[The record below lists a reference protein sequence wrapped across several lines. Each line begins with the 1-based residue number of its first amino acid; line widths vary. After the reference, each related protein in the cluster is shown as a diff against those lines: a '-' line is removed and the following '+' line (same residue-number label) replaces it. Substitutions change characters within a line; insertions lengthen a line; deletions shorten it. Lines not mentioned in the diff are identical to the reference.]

1 MAEVK
6 NNSGINI
13 SRTQYLGGKPDTK
26 NLGNNIFKGYVY
38 NMSLEVGF
46 SGEVTSL
53 NLSLALD
60 RTLKNVKSNLTVIQ
74 KRKQDIESINSL
86 VAAKQSANRGN
97 IGTAPTISQ
106 IVDDD
111 FDIDEKYLGINT
123 SYNISIV
130 DNAGNISYQLKNF
143 RIASYSINKK
153 DNQKILT
160 LVMQDLSFV
169 FGKIYVGVLGQQV
182 ALDDRSEILAIIDK
196 LRLSCPANNQNP
208 GGTATLKNYAQ
219 NLHFAG
225 SKLKDKLKSLLPNT
239 LDVIS
244 DDSKSTAKSN
254 YVIIKGQK
262 DKTIANGYGAVII
275 LGEEDFKDAPCN
287 SSEVLYSF
295 KTLLAAMEA
304 LGIKITTVP
313 LASGAK
319 VANGVDTRTLQ
330 DKSRGKIKKSYSG
343 TLKEVLNQW
352 CDDYSYSYVIDFLAD
367 SATTSTSG
375 STSALSSITIQG
387 IDLSSSLSKE
397 TVLKTKL
404 DMETLESTPQNNNF
418 VIKSQEFNYDLSKKN
433 LKLYSSFYYK
443 DAKDKSLSFESNL
456 GDRDLYAINLRTSFP
471 QLFADTNNGFDFCG
485 TGRTYDQVIMSAVLG
500 KYSTRLRQIYNYSIG
515 AYQALGFIPLN
526 NDPAMSKLYLTQDSN
541 LIFQEAITK
550 VLDIQA
556 DILYDYLGTP
566 VLDFRLGFYNAE
578 LAGQVERIE
587 GFIADFIGK
596 HYWTDVITAGEGTI
610 ANESYSASYEIQTN
624 PPSQKVYVD
633 QLYKIPIFQEARF
646 LLAEINALFNQNS
659 NYFNAFSSF
668 LKLQES
674 TDAACAQAT
683 AAYQS
688 AIGDMSKNKK
698 FRFYVNRSSA
708 AYGAFEE
715 LIKDIQNLEYRF
727 SNVNQ
732 KYKIDLADIYAPVFK
747 ELSPV
752 SIATL
757 QAAIPIDLSNSPLGN
772 YTFGLLSAFKESLNI
787 FDFKFSGGVLNPIE
801 FQNSIR
807 ERCSLI
813 SGLIKTGNE
822 ADRLRQ
828 KQNCSKTILYT
839 TCVQPNETNLLQSNA
854 SAQLQALGPSAYNC
868 QAVTITRKNKV
879 LRGGVNLLDAVV
891 RANISKLVVTSSG
904 FVSLQDVSLGSLLI
918 QDIRTVGGPAYYNEY
933 ISLPNRFEKIV
944 LPAQNDPKY
953 QIRLISKTT
962 SEIYLPF
969 KNFIKG
975 GLEDAEDLGKVVE
988 NDGFSMDL
996 FVNNITPNI
1005 RELYAD
1011 QTVPSYQTSQSLIL
1025 DASTDNPFIMDYQGY
1040 SDEAEPRPK
1049 YEFQSFQA
1057 FHNALKTYYNAKAI
1071 SYNQPSVTYSVDL
1084 FCSYVDATLKNLISV
1099 TKGLSKMNL
1108 SIGESGLNI
1117 QLTYQSYPA
1126 KPLSMET
1133 LAYKNKPN
1141 IKLINTNFFK

>member
-1 MAEVK
+1 MAQVK

-13 SRTQYLGGKPDTK
+13 SRTQYLAGQAKTE

-46 SGEVTSL
+46 SGEATSL
-53 NLSLALD
+53 TLSLALD

-74 KRKQDIESINSL
+74 KRKQNIQSINSL
-86 VAAKQSANRGN
+86 VAAKQSGNRGN

-106 IVDDD
+106 IADDD
-111 FDIDEKYLGINT
+111 FDINENYLGINT

-143 RIASYSINKK
+143 RIASYSINKR

-196 LRLSCPANNQNP
+196 LRLSCPAANQSS

-219 NLHFAG
+219 NLHFAS

-239 LDVIS
+239 IDVIT
-244 DDSKSTAKSN
+244 DDSKSTTKSN

-313 LASGAK
+313 LASGGR

-330 DKSRGKIKKSYSG
+330 DKSKGKIKKSYSG

-352 CDDYSYSYVIDFLAD
+352 CDDYSYSYVVDFLAD
-367 SATTSTSG
+367 SATTSASG
-375 STSALSSITIQG
+375 STSALNSITIQG

-397 TVLKTKL
+397 TVLQTKL
-404 DMETLESTPQNNNF
+404 DMETLESTTQNNNF

-443 DAKDKSLSFESNL
+443 DAKDKSLSFENNL
-456 GDRDLYAINLRTSFP
+456 GDRDLYAINLQTSFP
-471 QLFADTNNGFDFCG
+471 QLFAGTNNGFDFCG

-500 KYSTRLRQIYNYSIG
+500 KYSTRLRQIYNYSLG

-526 NDPAMSKLYLTQDSN
+526 NDPTMSKLYLTQDSN

-566 VLDFRLGFYNAE
+566 MLDFRLGFYNAE

-646 LLAEINALFNQNS
+646 LLAEINAIFNQNS

-668 LKLQES
+668 MKLTES
-674 TDAACAQAT
+674 ADATCEQAT

-688 AIGDMSKNKK
+688 AMGDMTKNKK

-727 SNVNQ
+727 ANVNQ

-752 SIATL
+752 SVATL

-772 YTFGLLSAFKESLNI
+772 YTFGLLSAFKESI
-787 FDFKFSGGVLNPIE
+787 FNFQFSGGFLNPIE

-839 TCVQPNETNLLQSNA
+839 TCIQPTETNLLRSNA
-854 SAQLQALGPSAYNC
+854 SAQLQAVGPSAYNC

-879 LRGGVNLLDAVV
+879 LRGGANLLDAVV

-904 FVSLQDVSLGSLLI
+904 FVSLQDTKLGDLLI
-918 QDIRTVGGPAYYNEY
+918 QDIRTIGAPVDYDKYNN
-933 ISLPNRFEKIV
+933 LPNRFERIV

-975 GLEDAEDLGKVVE
+975 GLEDAEDLRRVIE

-1025 DASTDNPFIMDYQGY
+1025 DASSDNPFIMDYQGY

-1071 SYNQPSVTYSVDL
+1071 SYNQPNVTYSVDL

-1099 TKGLSKMNL
+1099 NKGLSKMNL

-1117 QLTYQSYPA
+1117 QLTYQSSPA
-1126 KPLSMET
+1126 KPLNMET

-1141 IKLINTNFFK
+1141 IKLVNTNFFK

>member
-1 MAEVK
+1 M
-6 NNSGINI
+6 
-13 SRTQYLGGKPDTK
+13 T
-26 NLGNNIFKGYVY
+26 
-38 NMSLEVGF
+38 
-46 SGEVTSL
+46 
-53 NLSLALD
+53 
-60 RTLKNVKSNLTVIQ
+60 
-74 KRKQDIESINSL
+74 
-86 VAAKQSANRGN
+86 
-97 IGTAPTISQ
+97 
-106 IVDDD
+106 
-111 FDIDEKYLGINT
+111 
-123 SYNISIV
+123 
-130 DNAGNISYQLKNF
+130 
-143 RIASYSINKK
+143 
-153 DNQKILT
+153 
-160 LVMQDLSFV
+160 
-169 FGKIYVGVLGQQV
+169 
-182 ALDDRSEILAIIDK
+182 
-196 LRLSCPANNQNP
+196 
-208 GGTATLKNYAQ
+208 
-219 NLHFAG
+219 
-225 SKLKDKLKSLLPNT
+225 
-239 LDVIS
+239 
-244 DDSKSTAKSN
+244 
-254 YVIIKGQK
+254 
-262 DKTIANGYGAVII
+262 
-275 LGEEDFKDAPCN
+275 
-287 SSEVLYSF
+287 
-295 KTLLAAMEA
+295 
-304 LGIKITTVP
+304 
-313 LASGAK
+313 
-319 VANGVDTRTLQ
+319 
-330 DKSRGKIKKSYSG
+330 
-343 TLKEVLNQW
+343 
-352 CDDYSYSYVIDFLAD
+352 
-367 SATTSTSG
+367 
-375 STSALSSITIQG
+375 
-387 IDLSSSLSKE
+387 
-397 TVLKTKL
+397 
-404 DMETLESTPQNNNF
+404 
-418 VIKSQEFNYDLSKKN
+418 
-433 LKLYSSFYYK
+433 
-443 DAKDKSLSFESNL
+443 
-456 GDRDLYAINLRTSFP
+456 
-471 QLFADTNNGFDFCG
+471 
-485 TGRTYDQVIMSAVLG
+485 
-500 KYSTRLRQIYNYSIG
+500 
-515 AYQALGFIPLN
+515 
-526 NDPAMSKLYLTQDSN
+526 
-541 LIFQEAITK
+541 
-550 VLDIQA
+550 
-556 DILYDYLGTP
+556 
-566 VLDFRLGFYNAE
+566 
-578 LAGQVERIE
+578 
-587 GFIADFIGK
+587 
-596 HYWTDVITAGEGTI
+596 
-610 ANESYSASYEIQTN
+610 
-624 PPSQKVYVD
+624 
-633 QLYKIPIFQEARF
+633 
-646 LLAEINALFNQNS
+646 
-659 NYFNAFSSF
+659 
-668 LKLQES
+668 
-674 TDAACAQAT
+674 
-683 AAYQS
+683 
-688 AIGDMSKNKK
+688 KNKK

-772 YTFGLLSAFKESLNI
+772 YTFGLLSAFKESI
-787 FDFKFSGGVLNPIE
+787 FNFQFSGGFLNPIE

-918 QDIRTVGGPAYYNEY
+918 QDIRMTGAPMPYEQYKNRN
-933 ISLPNRFEKIV
+933 NRFEKIV
-944 LPAQNDPKY
+944 LPAQDDPKY

-1025 DASTDNPFIMDYQGY
+1025 DASSDNPFIMDYQGY

-1141 IKLINTNFFK
+1141 IKLVNTNFFK